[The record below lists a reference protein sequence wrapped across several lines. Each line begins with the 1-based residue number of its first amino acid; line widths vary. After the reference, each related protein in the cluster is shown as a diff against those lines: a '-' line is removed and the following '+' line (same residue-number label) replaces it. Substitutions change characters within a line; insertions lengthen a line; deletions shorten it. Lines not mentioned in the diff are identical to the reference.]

1 MKALLRSLPVNLF
14 NDLTFTLPESI
25 VDNLSVEYFAE
36 QKYTW
41 QRHISFTVDISQ
53 TVIYFNMLLH
63 FQINLAD
70 MAKYFSYLP

>member
-1 MKALLRSLPVNLF
+1 
-14 NDLTFTLPESI
+14 
-25 VDNLSVEYFAE
+25 
-36 QKYTW
+36 
-41 QRHISFTVDISQ
+41 VDISQ